1 MKRSCF
7 ALLMMIFIVQASFGI
22 AGEDLESMKFKLF
35 FQKPGETDFHFTK
48 KGTTT
53 MIEDEA
59 FDSYLGGSVQSVS
72 ASFGFDW
79 ALYYEGNVTMT
90 LVFASNLVNADKSY
104 DDPGFKDFMLWA
116 TDDVTYYQGLNYKAT
131 VTNGTGDGADLI
143 DSSTGSSSHE
153 QLTIA
158 DRSLVLLDN
167 RTLSDISG
175 SRGHIDLDL
184 TLTIPKQQGEM
195 ALMRTQYEGVV
206 KLYIESN

>member
-1 MKRSCF
+1 MRRSCF
-7 ALLMMIFIVQASFGI
+7 ALLMLILIFVVPFGI
-22 AGEDLESMKFKLF
+22 AGEELESMKFKLF

-59 FDSYLGGSVQSVS
+59 FDSYSGKESTVP

-79 ALYYEGNVTMT
+79 ALYYEGNVSMK
-90 LVFASNLVNADKSY
+90 LVFAPTLAAADKSY
-104 DDPGFKDFMLWA
+104 DDAAYEDYMLLA
-116 TDDVTYYQGLNYKAT
+116 TDEVQYYKGLNYVAT
-131 VTNGTGDGADLI
+131 ITEGTGDGAGLKNI
-143 DSSTGSSSHE
+143 TTGSSSHE

-158 DRSLVLLDN
+158 DRSLVLLNN

-184 TLTIPKQQGEM
+184 TLTIPKQEGEM

>member
-1 MKRSCF
+1 
-7 ALLMMIFIVQASFGI
+7 MIFIVQASFGI

-35 FQKPGETDFHFTK
+35 FFFFGETDFHFTK

-90 LVFASNLVNADKSY
+90 LVFASNLANADKSY